1 MYWYLPLRVIFGVVV
16 GGNAFLFDGK
26 TECDVEFDED
36 FVEDDNEWD
45 TFLDELETFL
55 DGKETNEGDFRRGL
69 CLNEGAN
76 GLVRKNF
83 GGGLLV
89 VVGVFSSWWNEIHLI
104 NHIFLLIF
112 KTLKLLKRVTW

>member
-16 GGNAFLFDGK
+16 WGNISLFDGK

-69 CLNEGAN
+69 CLNEGLN
-76 GLVRKNF
+76 GLVLNNF
-83 GGGLLV
+83 VGGVLV
-89 VVGVFSSWWNEIHLI
+89 VVVVVFSS
-104 NHIFLLIF
+104 
-112 KTLKLLKRVTW
+112 